1 MFRFGI
7 FTILAGVLQVG
18 VPSYALRL
26 IRRFGIQPVGWF
38 IVTAFACL
46 ALVHLVAPWKAP
58 LLGSNFGLNV
68 EAAYAI
74 GSVLL
79 LVGMGHLE
87 SLLEERRQAK
97 EQQRRLRADWESRV
111 EEKSRA
117 NQELAQNIARR
128 EQ

>member
-1 MFRFGI
+1 MFRFGV
-7 FTILAGVLQVG
+7 FTVIAGALQLG

-38 IVTAFACL
+38 IATAFACL

-58 LLGSNFGLNV
+58 VPGSSLGLNV

-97 EQQRRLRADWESRV
+97 EQQGRFRSDWESRV

-117 NQELAQNIARR
+117 NQELAQNI
-128 EQ
+128 